1 MATVWK
7 HPHNPFWMA
16 VFRDENN
23 VWRKKTTKR
32 KERTKALTLA
42 IEWDG
47 AAQMGR
53 DHTLTESASRDII
66 GGILERTTGQKL
78 RFDSVREFCAKWLR
92 GKTAARAE
100 GTSIRYGATVE
111 RFIVFLRDAAERPIN
126 AIEPRDCQAF
136 YDDLVGQGLAPATRV
151 VEIKT
156 LRTIF
161 NSARRQGMISTN
173 PAEAVELPQNVN
185 QVQRKVFTPAQVQM
199 LLKETAEQPEW
210 KTAVLLGYYGG
221 LRLGDAVERNWQDVD
236 FVEHRLTFKMRK
248 TGAALEIPLHPV
260 LEKHLEHLAGD
271 QGGPLCPALAAIPIG
286 GRSGLSKQFLAIMRR
301 VGISQESVET
311 GGQRQL
317 STLSFHSLRKTFNS
331 ALHNKGVSQEIR
343 KKLTGHKSNAVNDRY
358 TKSELHTLRD
368 AVIMLPK
375 LST

>member
-1 MATVWK
+1 MA
-7 HPHNPFWMA
+7 
-16 VFRDENN
+16 
-23 VWRKKTTKR
+23 
-32 KERTKALTLA
+32 LA
-42 IEWDG
+42 IEWDR

-53 DHTLTESASRDII
+53 DHVLTESTSRDII

-78 RFDSVREFCAKWLR
+78 RFDSVREFCGKWLR
-92 GKTAARAE
+92 GKTAAKAE

-111 RFIVFLRDAAERPIN
+111 KFVLFLKEAADRPIN

-136 YDDLVGQGLAPATRV
+136 YDDLVEQGLAPATLT

-161 NSARRQGMISTN
+161 NAARRQGMISTN
-173 PAEAVELPQNVN
+173 PAEAVELPQNIN
-185 QVQRKVFTPAQVQM
+185 QVQRKVFTLEQVQM
-199 LLKETAEQPEW
+199 LLKETADAPEW
-210 KTAVLLGYYGG
+210 KTAILLGYYGG
-221 LRLGDAVERNWQDVD
+221 LRLGDAVERDWQDVD
-236 FVEHRLTFKMRK
+236 LVGHRLTFKMRK
-248 TGAALEIPLHPV
+248 TGAALEIPLHPS

-271 QGGPLCPALAAIPIG
+271 LGGSLCPGLAAVPVG

-301 VGISQESVET
+301 SGISQESAET

-331 ALHNKGVSQEIR
+331 ALHNKGVSQEVR

-358 TKSELHTLRD
+358 TKSDLRTLRD
-368 AVIMLPK
+368 AVTKLPK
-375 LST
+375 LSI